1 MAKKKQDKEEKSPE
15 ELAKRNKI
23 IFIAS
28 VAGIL
33 ILAAVYMLNYE
44 PPSLAE
50 NFYESRKSVESYNE
64 YKDND
69 SSKRKAERNVFLQ
82 D

>member
-1 MAKKKQDKEEKSPE
+1 MAKKKQDKEAKSPE

-33 ILAAVYMLNYE
+33 VFAAVYMMNYE

-50 NFYESRKSVESYNE
+50 DFYKNRKSVDSYNE
-64 YKDND
+64 YKNSDD
-69 SSKRKAERNVFLQ
+69 AKSKAERNVFLQ